1 MFCCMQTCAYCCRLK
16 IDEHLGNIRDYH
28 VYPGPCISDASCFP
42 SSPGMQN
49 KLVMVNMLTPEITSH
64 QNPAFHNTDALL
76 GRVTV
81 VGELWGRRRVVPGS

>member
-16 IDEHLGNIRDYH
+16 INEHLGNIRDYH

-49 KLVMVNMLTPEITSH
+49 NLVMVNMLTPEIMSH

-81 VGELWGRRRVVPGS
+81 VGELWGRRRVIPGS